1 MQSRNGER
9 KRRPQTAPTKSLVNR
24 AQEEHERN
32 MKLPQFE
39 THLRSFIIGGR
50 IMSVIKQSKD
60 NRQYDRSENSAPS
73 NESSMSSVNSSDGH
87 RVTFKVRVL
96 RTFAQHSVW
105 QERNVCRTLVK
116 TGSDRSLTR
125 PSTARPSLNRT
136 FKTNRSNRRGGAADS
151 DPDGRRMRHM
161 LPRKCEL

>member
-1 MQSRNGER
+1 MQLQQKKGTNMQSRNAAR
-9 KRRPQTAPTKSLVNR
+9 KRRPQTAPTKSAVNK

-32 MKLPQFE
+32 VKLPQFE

-73 NESSMSSVNSSDGH
+73 NESSTSSVNSSDGH

-96 RTFAQHSVW
+96 RI
-105 QERNVCRTLVK
+105 
-116 TGSDRSLTR
+116 
-125 PSTARPSLNRT
+125 
-136 FKTNRSNRRGGAADS
+136 
-151 DPDGRRMRHM
+151 
-161 LPRKCEL
+161 

>member
-1 MQSRNGER
+1 MQSRNAAR
-9 KRRPQTAPTKSLVNR
+9 KRRPQTAPTKSAVNK

-32 MKLPQFE
+32 VKLPQFE

-96 RTFAQHSVW
+96 RTFVQ
-105 QERNVCRTLVK
+105 QELNVCRTLVK